1 MEVLLRGPS
10 AASSPDSLWLGTL
23 SDSIGEST
31 WRHRQSLTLWPSDGF
46 AICAVSRQGH
56 FIVGDWTSSSPR
68 NGANRKRL
76 AIFPFQPSAVAL
88 FPYPRPSTKWY
99 CRKVGDNRRAKL
111 YRRRL
116 GGRRGNGRPCP
127 ASPCQ
132 RLPPRRR
139 QYGECSNSVPN
150 SATIPTKYAWSL
162 DHTQKAKRHRRATAG
177 MWFGV
182 PHNPTCL

>member
-31 WRHRQSLTLWPSDGF
+31 WRRRQSHTLWPSDGF

-76 AIFPFQPSAVAL
+76 AIFPFQPLAL
-88 FPYPRPSTKWY
+88 ALLHDLQQST
-99 CRKVGDNRRAKL
+99 RRACSL
-111 YRRRL
+111 NL
-116 GGRRGNGRPCP
+116 
-127 ASPCQ
+127 
-132 RLPPRRR
+132 LP
-139 QYGECSNSVPN
+139 QSI
-150 SATIPTKYAWSL
+150 TL
-162 DHTQKAKRHRRATAG
+162 RRATAG
-177 MWFGV
+177 VRPRRLASHTTPDAF
-182 PHNPTCL
+182 NPRSRVSALSVVARGRGNTCVM